1 MPSDEELRRARIATY
16 LQQRALHGGAIWN
29 VDQDLYQKIRAQV
42 DEEDPTHSLD
52 RNARMYE
59 LYQNALA
66 LRGSGKRE
74 DSDAFGKEL
83 EKIGLTKEEYLR
95 EAKTAARSN
104 KYNPDVL
111 TFADNGRNKLKY
123 DSPEGPRYFGRVG
136 YRDYI
141 MWRHLERAG
150 KVRKGYAEQ
159 KRRVFHESHGAI
171 SRLYD
176 LGKNTPNELSINIL
190 W

>member
-1 MPSDEELRRARIATY
+1 MPSDEELRKQRIATY
-16 LQQRALHGGAIWN
+16 LQQRALHGCAIWN
-29 VDQDLYQKIRAQV
+29 VDQDLYQKLRAQV
-42 DEEDPTHSLD
+42 DAEDPTHSLD

-59 LYQNALA
+59 LYQNALK
-66 LRGSGKRE
+66 GSGK
-74 DSDAFGKEL
+74 DDAFGKEL

-104 KYNPDVL
+104 QYNPDVL
-111 TFADNGRNKLKY
+111 TFADNGKNKLKC
-123 DSPEGPRYFGRVG
+123 DSPEGPRHFGRVG

-150 KVRKGYAEQ
+150 KVRKVYAEQ

-171 SRLYD
+171 SRLYA

>member
-1 MPSDEELRRARIATY
+1 MPSDEELRKQRMATY

-59 LYQNALA
+59 LYQNALK
-66 LRGSGKRE
+66 GSGKG
-74 DSDAFGKEL
+74 DAFWKEL

-104 KYNPDVL
+104 RYNPDVL
-111 TFADNGRNKLKY
+111 TFADNGKNKLKY
-123 DSPEGPRYFGRVG
+123 DNPEGPRHFGRVG
-136 YRDYI
+136 YI

-171 SRLYD
+171 SKLYD
-176 LGKNTPNELSINIL
+176 PGKKHA
-190 W
+190 

>member
-59 LYQNALA
+59 LYQNALQ
-66 LRGSGKRE
+66 GSGKE
-74 DSDAFGKEL
+74 GKDAFGKEL

-111 TFADNGRNKLKY
+111 TFG
-123 DSPEGPRYFGRVG
+123 
-136 YRDYI
+136 
-141 MWRHLERAG
+141 
-150 KVRKGYAEQ
+150 AEQ
-159 KRRVFHESHGAI
+159 AEARQPRGPAVLRPGGLHGLHHVAAPGAGGKGAEGLRRPEAQGLPRVPRGHQPALRPREEHAQRAQHKYS
-171 SRLYD
+171 LV
-176 LGKNTPNELSINIL
+176 TV
-190 W
+190 

>member
-59 LYQNALA
+59 LYQNALQ
-66 LRGSGKRE
+66 GSGKE
-74 DSDAFGKEL
+74 GQDAFGKEL

-95 EAKTAARSN
+95 RPRRRPEATS
-104 KYNPDVL
+104 
-111 TFADNGRNKLKY
+111 T
-123 DSPEGPRYFGRVG
+123 
-136 YRDYI
+136 
-141 MWRHLERAG
+141 
-150 KVRKGYAEQ
+150 
-159 KRRVFHESHGAI
+159 
-171 SRLYD
+171 
-176 LGKNTPNELSINIL
+176 TPTS
-190 W
+190 

>member
-59 LYQNALA
+59 LYQNALQ
-66 LRGSGKRE
+66 GSGKE
-74 DSDAFGKEL
+74 GQDAFGKEL

-150 KVRKGYAEQ
+150 RVRKGFADQ

-176 LGKNTPNELSINIL
+176 LGRNTPNELSINIL

>member
-59 LYQNALA
+59 LYQNALK
-66 LRGSGKRE
+66 GSGKRGE
-74 DSDAFGKEL
+74 DAFGKEL

-136 YRDYI
+136 YKDYI

-150 KVRKGYAEQ
+150 KVRKGFADQ

-176 LGKNTPNELSINIL
+176 LGRNTPNELSINIL